1 MSRQRIYYPEGK
13 IQKGLYTIGKQWMT
27 EDGKE
32 FIGAYH
38 TYTTG
43 EVFSQS
49 SYVRDVSKKLIPYK
63 DITREEI
70 KTSFDYDK
78 LPKKQQL
85 EDYFFPS
92 YSKTTPTQND
102 YLKGFVN
109 RYFVKSKFNDVIM
122 ETSITDYKK
131 VTPQTFYKTTIPWK
145 ITGPVNDSGSE
156 PGVEDTNRRL
166 VNLAERDVPQIKDYI
181 TNFVE
186 FRKNLTI

>member
-1 MSRQRIYYPEGK
+1 
-13 IQKGLYTIGKQWMT
+13 MT

-32 FIGAYH
+32 FIGSYH

-43 EVFSQS
+43 EVFTQS

-63 DITREEI
+63 DITQEEI

-78 LPKKQQL
+78 LPKKQPIS
-85 EDYFFPS
+85 EYFFPT
-92 YSKTTPTQND
+92 YSKTIPTETD
-102 YLKGFVN
+102 YLKGFVS
-109 RYFVKSKFNDVIM
+109 RYFVKSKFNNVLM
-122 ETSITDYKK
+122 ETSVKDYKK
-131 VTPQTFYKTTIPWK
+131 AKNEHFYKTTIPWK
-145 ITGPVNDSGSE
+145 ITGAVNDSGSE